1 MRRINMYNQKKAQ
14 VTSHEKMLREHKV
27 DPGSDDN
34 QAIGEK
40 ELPHRE
46 GDKYTI
52 TEDQIDDTAK
62 VDDSPIIEKVLSEAE
77 SYVQHRSEA
86 GQLSVP
92 PINALVEKL
101 QQDRMKEWDTK
112 KESHWSLEFND
123 KKQQGSLPR
132 LSKNAPQHDKIV
144 LNNDPRRFE
153 GASALPTS
161 TTQSENDVTHG
172 EKPDITPLVGKITRA
187 DIHNVAEKIKKG
199 ASVEYDAAIVA
210 ILREADKDTRELT
223 GAEKEAIGNLK
234 VARTKAMLK
243 K

>member
-1 MRRINMYNQKKAQ
+1 MYNQKTAQ
-14 VTSHEKMLREHKV
+14 IKTRETALREHKP
-27 DPGSDDN
+27 DPSANDN

-52 TEDQIDDTAK
+52 TEDQFSETAE

-92 PINALVEKL
+92 PINALVAKL
-101 QQDRMKEWDTK
+101 DQERMKEWKTK
-112 KESHWSLEFND
+112 KDSHWSLEFDD
-123 KKQQGSLPR
+123 KKQQGVLPR

-153 GASALPTS
+153 GTSALPTS
-161 TTQSENDVTHG
+161 TTQSENDAYHG
-172 EKPDITPLVGKITRA
+172 QKPDITPLTGGITRA
-187 DIHNVAEKIKKG
+187 GIHDVANKIKMG

-210 ILREADKDTRELT
+210 ILRESDKEARELT
-223 GAEKEAIGNLK
+223 EAEREAIGSLK

>member
-1 MRRINMYNQKKAQ
+1 MYNHKKAQ
-14 VTSHEKMLREHKV
+14 IKTRETALREHKP
-27 DPGSDDN
+27 DPSADDN
-34 QAIGEK
+34 QAIWEK

-52 TEDQIDDTAK
+52 TEEQFDETAK
-62 VDDSPIIEKVLSEAE
+62 VDDAPIIEKVLSEAE

-101 QQDRMKEWDTK
+101 RQNRMDEWKTK
-112 KESHWSLEFND
+112 KDSHWSLEFDD
-123 KKQQGSLPR
+123 KKQQGALPR

-153 GASALPTS
+153 GTSNLPTS
-161 TTQSENDVTHG
+161 TTQSENDAGHG
-172 EKPDITPLVGKITRA
+172 KKPDITPLVGEITRA
-187 DIHNVAEKIKKG
+187 DIHNVADRIKKG
-199 ASVEYDAAIVA
+199 ASVSYDAAMVA
-210 ILREADKDTRELT
+210 ILKEADNEARELT
-223 GAEKEAIGNLK
+223 EAEKEAVSGLK
-234 VARTKAMLK
+234 IARTKAMLK